1 MDTIEFGMLNLDTIK
16 VCKSLIDSEIKKAS
30 KDSHN
35 CIRGGKAE
43 SLYKKHIKRL
53 KNAQKDLEQFKE
65 IQI

>member
-1 MDTIEFGMLNLDTIK
+1 MDTIKFGMLNSDTIA
-16 VCKSLIDSEIKKAS
+16 VCKTLIDSEIKKAS

-43 SLYKKHIKRL
+43 SLYKKHISRL